1 MTRSYHLIILDMCV
15 LGFENTNK
23 LTFVCVVLI
32 QFLNFQNTRMLIVV
46 ILLFLVTEIPAAMI
60 FSLHVSTVALQITY
74 IQRHYHL
81 LNKLLIIRWEW
92 EFKLSLCWTFRN
104 VLIVVSYPFR
114 FAIYCG
120 MSQQFREVVRSM
132 LTKRAYFPCDKSANR
147 YGRTG
152 GRTGNE
158 TTQLTDD
165 RR

>member
-92 EFKLSLCWTFRN
+92 EFKLSLC
-104 VLIVVSYPFR
+104 
-114 FAIYCG
+114 
-120 MSQQFREVVRSM
+120 
-132 LTKRAYFPCDKSANR
+132 
-147 YGRTG
+147 
-152 GRTGNE
+152 
-158 TTQLTDD
+158 
-165 RR
+165 